1 MIFGKEA
8 EPYIFVRSVR
18 REDKK
23 TKRRMIQK

>member
-1 MIFGKEA
+1 MIFEKEA

-23 TKRRMIQK
+23 TKRRMLQ